1 MKTVDATKALLKIE
15 ATKDF
20 TIIAEGSFKRKREIT
35 DENLVS
41 VFAEMYE
48 ASPLE
53 RIKIARRGVAPE
65 MFVWT
70 GTEMGVTKEKLFTL
84 LHVPRA
90 TVNRRIKRNEALP
103 TEYSERIIGLQKL
116 IGQVEVMIAESGDSN
131 GFNAAHWVA
140 DWLERPQPA
149 LNNAKPAEFMDT
161 IEGQELVSSLIA
173 KMQSGAYA

>member
-1 MKTVDATKALLKIE
+1 MKTVDATKAPLKKE
-15 ATKDF
+15 VTKDF
-20 TIIAEGSFKRKREIT
+20 TVVSFKSKRKKAA
-35 DENLVS
+35 VS
-41 VFAEMYE
+41 LFAEMYE

-53 RIKIARRGVAPE
+53 RIKIARRGVDPE
-65 MFVWT
+65 MFVLT
-70 GTEMGVTKEKLFTL
+70 GTEMGVPKEKLFTL

-116 IGQVEVMIAESGDSN
+116 IGQVEVMVAESGDPT

-140 DWLERPQPA
+140 DWLDRPQPA